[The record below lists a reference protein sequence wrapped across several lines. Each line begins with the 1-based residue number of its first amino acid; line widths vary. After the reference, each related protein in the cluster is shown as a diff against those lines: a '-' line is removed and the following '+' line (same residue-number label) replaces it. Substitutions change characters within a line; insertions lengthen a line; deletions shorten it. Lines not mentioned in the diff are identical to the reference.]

1 MAHLAALDLLDQP
14 PASVARGPLA
24 DEAVL
29 RGLVPSLRRRTNRHP
44 MPSAVRY
51 TLGECDHI
59 SAMMA
64 T

>member
-1 MAHLAALDLLDQP
+1 
-14 PASVARGPLA
+14 
-24 DEAVL
+24 
-29 RGLVPSLRRRTNRHP
+29 LVPSLRRRTNRHR

-51 TLGECDHI
+51 TLGQCDHI